1 MPMTAMADQG
11 HSDGLTALR
20 DRDLDDLDRHC
31 SDPDILG
38 EKRIGYMVGDRLN
51 QREMEI
57 AWDRLQGSISKI
69 QIVLGEAKRRLGSI
83 FRRRFELRGYCYE
96 QWLRKVRFF
105 RVDSGEQ
112 IDGYAGDLKAK
123 KSVWKD
129 VSHSRAIRTGI

>member
-1 MPMTAMADQG
+1 MCVIFFLMLRRPPRSTRTDTLFPYTSLFRSDQG

-31 SDPDILG
+31 SDPDILS

-69 QIVLGEAKRRLGSI
+69 QIVLGEAKRSLGSI
-83 FRRRFELRGYCYE
+83 FRRGFEIRGY
-96 QWLRKVRFF
+96 
-105 RVDSGEQ
+105 
-112 IDGYAGDLKAK
+112 
-123 KSVWKD
+123 
-129 VSHSRAIRTGI
+129 

>member
-1 MPMTAMADQG
+1 MTSPCRGSARSARCLMPMTAMADQG

-31 SDPDILG
+31 SDPDILS

-69 QIVLGEAKRRLGSI
+69 QIVLGEAKRSLGRTEEQTS
-83 FRRRFELRGYCYE
+83 ELQSLIRI
-96 QWLRKVRFF
+96 
-105 RVDSGEQ
+105 S
-112 IDGYAGDLKAK
+112 YAVFCLQK
-123 KSVWKD
+123 KINGNYYKY
-129 VSHSRAIRTGI
+129 